1 MVNLELTARINST
14 FTSGPTHGQSRRSAA
29 LLWSRFFRSRI
40 SGQIRREYSYCTS
53 IRSHERAMQSQSKP
67 KRPVGVIAIAAIA
80 FAGGLLSLFGAAS
93 VFSGNA
99 TGPTWLAIVVTI
111 FGLLGLG
118 LGVGFYMGAR
128 WAWMGGIVIYIVSIV
143 LGILEI
149 LYGGTVGGVGGVIRI
164 VAGVVIPVYLTR
176 PGAKTFFGKGPV
188 SHGS

>member
-1 MVNLELTARINST
+1 
-14 FTSGPTHGQSRRSAA
+14 
-29 LLWSRFFRSRI
+29 
-40 SGQIRREYSYCTS
+40 
-53 IRSHERAMQSQSKP
+53 MQSQSKP
-67 KRPVGVIAIAAIA
+67 KRPVGVIVVAAIA

-111 FGLLGLG
+111 FGLLGLA
-118 LGVGFYMGAR
+118 LGVGFYTGAR

-164 VAGVVIPVYLTR
+164 VAGIVIPVYLTR
-176 PGAKTFFGKGPV
+176 AGPRNFFRKGPV
-188 SHGS
+188 SPSS